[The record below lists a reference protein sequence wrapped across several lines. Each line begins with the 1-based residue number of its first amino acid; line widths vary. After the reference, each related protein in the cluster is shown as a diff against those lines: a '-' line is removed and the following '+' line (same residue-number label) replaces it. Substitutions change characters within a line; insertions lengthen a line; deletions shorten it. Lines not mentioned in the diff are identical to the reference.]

1 MSDRIAIM
9 SAIPGELRMLRS
21 RRPPSGAVLVESGI
35 GKVNAAVVTTRLILE
50 HRPDIILFTGV
61 AGGLDPDLGV
71 GDVVV
76 GERTIQHDAGVRF
89 DGRLEPYQA
98 GHVPSSTRPRCSATT
113 RRRSCSPPPEG
124 RSRRWIWRRCWA
136 DSPGRRGVILTG
148 DQFIRSP
155 LAREQMH
162 RDFGAQAVEMEG
174 AAVAQVADR
183 FGVDCLVLRA
193 VSDHGGRG
201 VPSRLRPLHPGGGGQ
216 LRPGGGAPDRAHLLN
231 RRSLD
236 EPVVLEYNT
245 L

>member
-1 MSDRIAIM
+1 M

-21 RRPPSGAVLVESGI
+21 RPAASRATLVESGI

-50 HRPDIILFTGV
+50 HRPEVILFTGV

-71 GDVVV
+71 GDVVL

-98 GHVPSSTRPRCSATT
+98 GHVPFFNPTEVLGYYPSPELLAAAQRAIGEVELGEVLDRQPRATV
-113 RRRSCSPPPEG
+113 
-124 RSRRWIWRRCWA
+124 
-136 DSPGRRGVILTG
+136 GVILTG

-155 LAREQMH
+155 LAREQLH

-193 VSDHGGRG
+193 VSDLAGEDSHLDFARFTEQ
-201 VPSRLRPLHPGGGGQ
+201 VAANSARVVERLVELI
-216 LRPGGGAPDRAHLLN
+216 
-231 RRSLD
+231 S
-236 EPVVLEYNT
+236 
-245 L
+245 